1 MTNLNTLI
9 SYLSDLIEKVLSET
23 FNSYDIEDLSQQQ
36 LHYLQVI
43 VRLQNPTITEL
54 ARKLKLTKPTVTV
67 LVDKLV
73 SRGYVRRVPSDSDR
87 RVTHLHIDAKG
98 KIVEQIQKSA
108 YKKMED
114 RISSELDESEIAMLT
129 DILKK
134 LAGKTSFG
142 L

>member
-9 SYLSDLIEKVLSET
+9 SYLSDLIEEVLSKT
-23 FNSYDIEDLSQQQ
+23 FNSYDIEDLTQQQ

-43 VRLQNPTITEL
+43 VRLHNPTITEL
-54 ARKLKLTKPTVTV
+54 SRELKLTKPTVTV

-87 RVTHLHIDAKG
+87 RVTHLHIDEKG
-98 KIVEQIQKSA
+98 KIIEQLRTLA
-108 YKKMED
+108 YKQLEK
-114 RISSELDESEIAMLT
+114 RIGSELNEAEIAILT

-134 LAGKTSFG
+134 LAGKS
-142 L
+142 

>member
-23 FNSYDIEDLSQQQ
+23 FNSYDIEDLTQQQ

-43 VRLQNPTITEL
+43 VRLHNPTITEL
-54 ARKLKLTKPTVTV
+54 ARELKLTKPTVTV

-87 RVTHLHIDAKG
+87 RVTHLHIDEKG
-98 KIVEQIQKSA
+98 KIIEQIQKSA
-108 YKKMED
+108 YKKMEE
-114 RISSELDESEIAMLT
+114 RIGSELNETEIAMLT

-134 LAGKTSFG
+134 LAGKTSFE

>member
-23 FNSYDIEDLSQQQ
+23 FNSYDIEDFSQQQ

-54 ARKLKLTKPTVTV
+54 ARELKLTKPTVTV

-87 RVTHLHIDAKG
+87 RVTHLHIDEKG

-134 LAGKTSFG
+134 LAGKTSFW

>member
-9 SYLSDLIEKVLSET
+9 SYLSDLIEEVLSKT
-23 FNSYDIEDLSQQQ
+23 FNSYDIEDLTQQQ

-43 VRLQNPTITEL
+43 VRLHNPTITEL
-54 ARKLKLTKPTVTV
+54 SRELKLTKPTVTV

-87 RVTHLHIDAKG
+87 RVTHLHIDEKG
-98 KIVEQIQKSA
+98 KIIEQIRKLA
-108 YKKMED
+108 YKQLEK
-114 RISSELDESEIAMLT
+114 RIGSELNEAEIAILT

-134 LAGKTSFG
+134 LAGKS
-142 L
+142 

>member
-23 FNSYDIEDLSQQQ
+23 FNSYDIEDFSQQQ

-87 RVTHLHIDAKG
+87 RVTHLHIDEKG

-134 LAGKTSFG
+134 LAGKTSFW

>member
-54 ARKLKLTKPTVTV
+54 ARELKLTKPTVTV

-87 RVTHLHIDAKG
+87 RVTHLHIDEKG

-134 LAGKTSFG
+134 LAGKTSFW

>member
-54 ARKLKLTKPTVTV
+54 ARELKLTKPTVTV

-73 SRGYVRRVPSDSDR
+73 SRVYVRRVPSDSDR
-87 RVTHLHIDAKG
+87 RVTHLHIDEKG

>member
-87 RVTHLHIDAKG
+87 RVTHLHIDEKG

>member
-87 RVTHLHIDAKG
+87 RVTHLHIDEKG

-134 LAGKTSFG
+134 LAGKTSLG

>member
-9 SYLSDLIEKVLSET
+9 SYLSDLIEKIFSET
-23 FNSYDIEDLSQQQ
+23 FNSYDIEDLTQQQ

-43 VRLQNPTITEL
+43 VRLHNPTITEL
-54 ARKLKLTKPTVTV
+54 SRELKLTKPTVTV

-87 RVTHLHIDAKG
+87 RVTHLHIDEKG
-98 KIVEQIQKSA
+98 KIIEQIRKSA
-108 YKKMED
+108 YKQLEKK
-114 RISSELDESEIAMLT
+114 IGSELNETEIVILT

-134 LAGKTSFG
+134 LAGKY
-142 L
+142 

>member
-1 MTNLNTLI
+1 MTNFNTLI

-23 FNSYDIEDLSQQQ
+23 FNSYDIEDLTQQQ

-43 VRLQNPTITEL
+43 VRLHNPTITEL
-54 ARKLKLTKPTVTV
+54 SRELKLTKPTVTV

-87 RVTHLHIDAKG
+87 RVTHLHIDEKG
-98 KIVEQIQKSA
+98 KIIEQIRKLA
-108 YKKMED
+108 YKQLEK
-114 RISSELDESEIAMLT
+114 RIGSELNEAEIAILT

-134 LAGKTSFG
+134 LAGKS
-142 L
+142 

>member
-9 SYLSDLIEKVLSET
+9 SYLSDLIEEVLSKT
-23 FNSYDIEDLSQQQ
+23 FNRYDIEDLTQQQ

-43 VRLQNPTITEL
+43 VRLHNPTITEL
-54 ARKLKLTKPTVTV
+54 SRELKLTKPTVTV

-87 RVTHLHIDAKG
+87 RVTHLHIDEKG
-98 KIVEQIQKSA
+98 KIIEQIRKLA
-108 YKKMED
+108 YKQLEK
-114 RISSELDESEIAMLT
+114 RIGSELNEAEIAILT

-134 LAGKTSFG
+134 LAGKS
-142 L
+142 